1 MRSYGQAGPPLLI
14 LHGLLGS
21 HRNWNSIAKALSEDH
36 RVFAAD
42 LRNHGQSPHSS
53 DMAFAHLTADVAALI
68 RGLDLGRVRL
78 IGHSL
83 GGKVAM
89 CTALAAS
96 GLVDSIVV
104 VDIAPVAMP
113 DRNAGILG
121 ALRDLPLGALPN
133 RAAADTH
140 LASDIPE
147 TTLRQFLLT
156 NLVQTSDGFR
166 WQPNIE
172 TLAHASAALSDFPS
186 FDPDMA
192 FPGPALFL
200 SGASAPY
207 RVPDHQ
213 DRIWDLFPN
222 ARIEPIDGAG
232 HWPHTEQP
240 ALFLAAVRAFFS
252 EV

>member
-1 MRSYGQAGPPLLI
+1 M
-14 LHGLLGS
+14 
-21 HRNWNSIAKALSEDH
+21 D
-36 RVFAAD
+36 
-42 LRNHGQSPHSS
+42 
-53 DMAFAHLTADVAALI
+53 FAHLTADVSALI

-96 GLVDSIVV
+96 GLVDSVVV

-121 ALRDLPLGALPN
+121 ALRDLPLGAIRN
-133 RAAADTH
+133 CATADAH
-140 LASDIPE
+140 LASEIPE
-147 TTLRQFLLT
+147 ATLRQFLLT
-156 NLVQTSDGFR
+156 NLVQTSDGFH
-166 WQPNIE
+166 WQPNID
-172 TLAHASAALSDFPS
+172 TLAHCSAVLSDFPN
-186 FDPDMA
+186 FDPEMA

-200 SGASAPY
+200 SGASSPY

-222 ARIEPIDGAG
+222 ARIERIDGAG
-232 HWPHTEQP
+232 HWPHTDQP
-240 ALFLAAVRAFFS
+240 ARFLAAVRAFFS